1 MFKTK
6 LLVLFLVCAFVLCAC
21 ADISME
27 DSSSV
32 AEPSSADQ
40 SSVGGDSSVPENNDS
55 SSVSEGEK
63 PVPDGSSATDSE
75 ESEGESQPDA
85 SVPSEESK
93 GEEPESSP
101 DDSTSAPD
109 SSDTVYEG
117 EDKVISFLA
126 CPDNIIHP
134 SVYYYALQSAAAE
147 KGVEP
152 DYGNL
157 QTADY
162 KFKHIYD
169 NIAAMVKNADIS
181 YINVETLIGGNE
193 NPISGYP
200 QFNSPEAAGE
210 TLLDLGFDIFNL
222 AHNHMLDS
230 GNDKY
235 LINCDRFFTER
246 GGTTIG
252 YYENEADV
260 DNIVIYE
267 HSGVKIAFLA
277 YTYSTNGIGLSS
289 YASTYIPYINSDLMK
304 SQMALAKE
312 KADLVFVSIHWGDED
327 SFTPGSAQR
336 QAAQT
341 LVDAGADVI
350 IGMHPHVI
358 QESKWVERADGSRC
372 FLTYSLGNLLS
383 GMYGGKNAL
392 GSLLSLDIV
401 CKSGQAPYVD
411 NVQVIPTV
419 CHYEKENSVN
429 YQTDTGFRQFKIYLL
444 EDYTEELAAAH
455 GCHYNKSK
463 ITSFDNQLDGNF
475 SLESLYSK
483 VRAII
488 PSEFLPESIAN

>member
-6 LLVLFLVCAFVLCAC
+6 LLVLFLVCAFILCSC

-32 AEPSSADQ
+32 ADE
-40 SSVGGDSSVPENNDS
+40 SSVNYDSSVPEKDDG
-55 SSVSEGEK
+55 SSVSEGE
-63 PVPDGSSATDSE
+63 SSAADLSSDTKPE
-75 ESEGESQPDA
+75 ESEEQSRPDNSTPFEESEEEPVSQPEDTS
-85 SVPSEESK
+85 SV
-93 GEEPESSP
+93 PESS
-101 DDSTSAPD
+101 DN
-109 SSDTVYEG
+109 VYEG
-117 EDKVISFLA
+117 EDKVISFVA

-152 DYGNL
+152 DYSNL
-157 QTADY
+157 QTAEY
-162 KFKHIYD
+162 KFDHIYD
-169 NIAAMVKNADIS
+169 NIAATVKKADIS

-200 QFNSPEAAGE
+200 MFNSPEAAGE
-210 TLLDLGFDIFNL
+210 TLIDLGFDIFNL

-252 YYENEADV
+252 YYKDKADLNNV
-260 DNIVIYE
+260 VIYE
-267 HSGVKIAFLA
+267 QSGVKIAFLA

-327 SFTPGSAQR
+327 SFTPNGAQR

-358 QESKWVERADGSRC
+358 QESKWIQREDGSRC

-392 GSLLSLDIV
+392 GSILSLDIV
-401 CKSGQAPYVD
+401 CENGKAPYVD
-411 NVQVIPTV
+411 NVLITPTV
-419 CHYEKENSVN
+419 CHYEKETSVN
-429 YQTDTGFRQFKIYLL
+429 YQTDTGFRQFKIYPLA
-444 EDYTEELAAAH
+444 DYTEELAAAH
-455 GCHYNKSK
+455 GCHKNKGK
-463 ITSFDNQLDGNF
+463 ISSFDQQLDGNF
-475 SLESLYSK
+475 SLDTLYAK
-483 VRAII
+483 VKAII
-488 PSEFLPESIAN
+488 PEEFLPDEILD

>member
-1 MFKTK
+1 MNYMFKSK
-6 LLVLFLVCAFVLCAC
+6 VLVLFLLLAICLCGC

-27 DSSSV
+27 G
-32 AEPSSADQ
+32 ESSAEEATSASASDN
-40 SSVGGDSSVPENNDS
+40 SSAVTGDDSSVPEKDES
-55 SSVSEGEK
+55 K
-63 PVPDGSSATDSE
+63 PAPESTVPDTDTDV
-75 ESEGESQPDA
+75 SQ
-85 SVPSEESK
+85 
-93 GEEPESSP
+93 PESSGEVSEE
-101 DDSTSAPD
+101 STSAPE
-109 SSDTVYEG
+109 SSVGENISK

-152 DYGNL
+152 DYSNL
-157 QTADY
+157 QTAEY
-162 KFKHIYD
+162 KFAHIYD

-193 NPISGYP
+193 NAISGYP
-200 QFNSPEAAGE
+200 MFNSPEAAGE

-252 YYENEADV
+252 YYKDKADV
-260 DNIVIYE
+260 ENIVIYE
-267 HSGVKIAFLA
+267 HSGIKIAFLA

-304 SQMALAKE
+304 KQMELANKQ
-312 KADLVFVSIHWGDED
+312 ADLVFVSIHWGDED
-327 SFTPGSAQR
+327 SFTPNGAQR

-358 QESKWVERADGSRC
+358 QESKWMEREDGSRC
-372 FLTYSLGNLLS
+372 LLTYSLGNLLS
-383 GMYGGKNAL
+383 GMYGGKNTL
-392 GSLLSLDIV
+392 GSLLSLDII
-401 CKSGQAPYVD
+401 CKAGQAPYVD
-411 NVQVIPTV
+411 NVQLIPTV
-419 CHYEKENSVN
+419 CHYEKESSVN
-429 YQTDTGFRQFKIYLL
+429 YQTDTGFRKFKIYLL

-455 GCHYNKSK
+455 GCHHNKGK
-463 ITSFDNQLDGNF
+463 ISSFDNQLDGNF
-475 SLESLYSK
+475 SLESLYAK

-488 PSEFLPESIAN
+488 PTEFLPESIAQ